1 MSGAPPQGLARTA
14 SGAGLWPSVSRRR
27 RAGNWVFWALCLV
40 ALALVITPTLWMVAG
55 IIGRAASHFKFSVL
69 WTSTNNLTGG
79 LRQPIL
85 GTVVITFAAIIIGGV
100 ISILTGLYLSEFS
113 RHRGERSILRGGYEV
128 LAGIP
133 SIVLGYVGYVALVVD
148 LHWGFGLLPAAL
160 VMTVLVIPYVTKA
173 TETSLA
179 QVPTGYREGAEAL
192 GMSTSYTLRK
202 IVLKA
207 AVPGIVTG
215 ALVAIAI
222 AIGET
227 APLIYTASFS
237 DLAPSLH
244 LTHQALPYLTYLVYF
259 FSSLVQPVNSANILA
274 NDAALVLLVLVLVL
288 IIIGR
293 LIAARARRHAES

>member
-14 SGAGLWPSVSRRR
+14 SSAGFWPSVTRRR
-27 RAGNWVFWALCLV
+27 VVGNWVFWALCLI
-40 ALALVITPTLWMVAG
+40 ALALVIAPTLWLVIG
-55 IIGRAASHFKFSVL
+55 IIGRAASHFHFSVL

-85 GTVVITFAAIIIGGV
+85 GTIVITLAAVVIGGA

-113 RHRGERSILRGGYEV
+113 RRGSERSILRGGYEV

-133 SIVLGYVGYVALVVD
+133 SIVLGYVGYVALVVG
-148 LHWGFGLLPAAL
+148 LHWGFGLLPAVL
-160 VMTVLVIPYVTKA
+160 VMTVLVIPYITKA

-192 GMSTSYTLRK
+192 GMSSSYTLRK
-202 IVLKA
+202 VVLKA

-215 ALVAIAI
+215 AIVAIAI

-227 APLIYTASFS
+227 APLLYTASFS
-237 DLAPSLH
+237 DLSPSLTI
-244 LTHQALPYLTYLVYF
+244 THQAVPYLTYMVYY
-259 FSSLVQPVNSANILA
+259 FSSLQVATTSANILA